1 MEWRIRRQWLFEIV
15 QHAVKRPSRLFLAI
29 VVLPTLVA
37 ILYFALFASDVFVS
51 EARFVVRSP
60 TKAAVSSIGQM
71 LSGSGLS
78 GATEESNAVVEYL
91 ESREALGE
99 ADRDGL
105 LTRAYTAGS
114 IFVADRFGGVQSTNR
129 ERLFDY
135 YLGKVEVEPDTTTQV
150 LHLSVSA
157 FDPASARAINERLLQ
172 RSEALVNRL
181 STRARTDALA
191 VAEDEA
197 REAQERSRS
206 AAVSLA
212 AYRNRAGIID
222 PAKEADARLQG
233 IARLDEELVAARTQ
247 LRQMVAFTPEA
258 PQIPYLR
265 TQIASLEGEIAQRRA
280 GVAGARNSLS
290 AAAARYQVLLL
301 DNELAA
307 KQLAASLASLQEAHA
322 EAARKRAYVERIAS
336 PSLPDYPV
344 RPRRLGG
351 ILAVFVLGM
360 MAWGILTILLAGVRE
375 HREG

>member
-1 MEWRIRRQWLFEIV
+1 VSSKIT
-15 QHAVKRPSRLFLAI
+15 RPSPLFLAL
-29 VVLPTLVA
+29 VVVPTVLA
-37 ILYFALFASDVFVS
+37 ALYFALFASDVFVS

-60 TKAAVSSIGQM
+60 SKAAVTSLGQV

-91 ESREALGE
+91 ESRGALDD

-114 IFVADRFGGVQSTNR
+114 VFLFDRFGGVFPANR
-129 ERLFDY
+129 ERFFDY

-157 FDPASARAINERLLQ
+157 FDPVAARAINERLLE

-181 STRARTDALA
+181 STRARSDALT
-191 VAEDEA
+191 VAESDA
-197 REAQERSRS
+197 RDAQERART
-206 AAVSLA
+206 AAVRLA

-222 PAKEADARLQG
+222 PEKEAEARLQG
-233 IARLDEELVAARTQ
+233 IAKLDDELVSARTQ
-247 LRQMVAFTPEA
+247 LQQMEAFTPAA

-265 TQIASLEGEIAQRRA
+265 TQIDGLQKEIAQRRS
-280 GVAGARNSLS
+280 GVAGGRNSLS
-290 AAAARYQVLLL
+290 AAAARYQVLQL
-301 DNELAA
+301 DSELAA
-307 KQLAASLASLQEAHA
+307 KQLAATLISLQDAHA
-322 EAARKRAYVERIAS
+322 EARRKRAYVERIAP
-336 PSLPDYPV
+336 PSLPDYPI

-351 ILAVFVLGM
+351 VLAVLVLGLL
-360 MAWGILTILLAGVRE
+360 AWGILTILLAGIRE

>member
-1 MEWRIRRQWLFEIV
+1 M
-15 QHAVKRPSRLFLAI
+15 KRPSRLFLAI